1 MKKVFIFSSLA
12 CLGLVACG
20 ESENKKSETPVQ
32 TEQPSINADSA
43 AAKTMDT
50 LKAAVDKK
58 TQDSIDAAH
67 GHSH

>member
-1 MKKVFIFSSLA
+1 MKKVIILSSLA

-20 ESENKKSETPVQ
+20 ESENKKSETPLQ

-50 LKAAVDKK
+50 LKASVDKK
-58 TQDSIDAAH
+58 SRIA
-67 GHSH
+67 